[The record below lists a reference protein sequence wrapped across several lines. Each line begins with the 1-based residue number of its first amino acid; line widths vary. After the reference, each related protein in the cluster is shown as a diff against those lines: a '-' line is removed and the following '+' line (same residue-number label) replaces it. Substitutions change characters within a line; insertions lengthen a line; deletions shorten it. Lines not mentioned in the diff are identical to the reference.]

1 MGHTAPLRLTAAALF
16 CRALGCFPVWL
27 LILWL
32 YPQAQILP
40 AMAVLLLLPLLSSAV
55 CRFLRLHYRASPRRG
70 TVLAWLTAIPA
81 ALLCGYL
88 VCRFT
93 GAVILPCIAAAVT
106 MILTHFRIDAEPD
119 MLFTTGA
126 YTAFLTGIFMTAF
139 LLRIAEI
146 QVPMKLIL
154 AVTGILSAAYF
165 LMRNQFMLLRLVNRR
180 SNAGTDVPQ
189 EIRRGNLLLAGA
201 VILLPALLM
210 IFWEPLTGL
219 LIRMQDA
226 LSWLAGRIIDG
237 ITRLIAWLGGNA
249 PELPP
254 DAANEMTEQQL
265 PEPGGFNPLA
275 LLLWI
280 PIIAAAVFMWWV
292 LLSDWFYDLRI
303 LMRRFLRRLRGGAD
317 AEDTGS
323 RNADAEYYDVETV
336 TEPAE
341 KPRQQKR
348 LWNRALRRWE
358 KLPDGDE
365 KFYAGFRLLLT
376 APCWTEGELRGSDT
390 VREICGKWMQ
400 GHQPEN
406 ALDAAAADYHAGRYA
421 GTGLP
426 AEALRDMAA
435 ALAAARE
442 RR

>member
-1 MGHTAPLRLTAAALF
+1 MGHTVPLRLTAAALF
-16 CRALGCFPVWL
+16 CRVFGCFPVWL
-27 LILWL
+27 LALWL
-32 YPQAQILP
+32 YPQAQIYP
-40 AMAVLLLLPLLSSAV
+40 ALTVLLLLPLLSSAV
-55 CRFLRLHYRASPRRG
+55 CRFLLLHYHASPRRG
-70 TVLAWLTAIPA
+70 IVFAWLTAVPT

-88 VCRFT
+88 VSRFT
-93 GAVILPCIAAAVT
+93 GGWIMTCTAVAIT
-106 MILTHFRIDAEPD
+106 MILTHFRVSAEPD

-154 AVTGILSAAYF
+154 IVTGMLSAVYF

-180 SNAGTDVPQ
+180 SSSGTDVPK
-189 EIRRGNLLLAGA
+189 EIRRGNLLLTCAA
-201 VILLPALLM
+201 ILLPALLM
-210 IFWEPLTGL
+210 IFWEPLTDL
-219 LIRMQDA
+219 LLRLQDA

-237 ITRLIAWLGGNA
+237 ITGLIAWLGGNA
-249 PELPP
+249 PELSHE
-254 DAANEMTEQQL
+254 AETETAEQVLQ
-265 PEPGGFNPLA
+265 PPGGFNPLA

-280 PIIAAAVFMWWV
+280 PIIAAAVLMWRV
-292 LLSDWFYDLRI
+292 LLSDWIYDLQIWMQRV
-303 LMRRFLRRLRGGAD
+303 LRRLRRNAD
-317 AEDTGS
+317 AEDIGS

-336 TEPAE
+336 TEPAD
-341 KPRQQKR
+341 KSRQQKR
-348 LWNRALRRWE
+348 LWNRALRRWK
-358 KLPDGDE
+358 KLPDSDE

-376 APCWTEGELRGSDT
+376 APCWAQGELRDSDT

-435 ALAAARE
+435 ALTAARNQC
-442 RR
+442 